1 MATTVA
7 AGFNE
12 FATWLRTTPNES
24 EAARRHRASLS
35 GRLAS
40 EFGVRAFF
48 RTGSF
53 GAGTNVPRCSDVDYF
68 AVMPT
73 ASFEDSSTAWL
84 AVVAADLRARFPRTR
99 NIRVDSPGVAVP
111 FGADRSEHTEI
122 VPVIEDGLTR
132 EGFRSFWMPD
142 GDDGW
147 MFTSPGA
154 HNTWVGQINTNLEGR
169 LKPLV
174 RMLKAWKYYR
184 SVPIRSFYLE
194 VFAAAYA
201 SQEPGIEYGIDLQR
215 LFVLLNRSALRPIAD
230 PLFPRHRI
238 EATKTENQRLEAMN
252 KLGWAVEW
260 SSLAV
265 EYGQGG
271 RTRDAFDRWNTL
283 FYGGFPRFTGI
294 TWI

>member
-1 MATTVA
+1 MAITVA
-7 AGFNE
+7 AAFNE
-12 FATWLRTTPNES
+12 LAIWLRTTPRES

-35 GRLAS
+35 GRLAT
-40 EFGVRAFF
+40 EFGVRTFF
-48 RTGSF
+48 PTGSF
-53 GAGTNVPRCSDVDYF
+53 GAGTNVPRYSDVDYF

-73 ASFEDSSTAWL
+73 ASFEDSSAGWL
-84 AVVAADLRARFPRTR
+84 AAIAADLRVRFPRTR

-111 FGADRSEHTEI
+111 FGVDRSEHTEI

-142 GDDGW
+142 GDGDW

-154 HNTWVGQINTNLEGR
+154 HNTWVGQVNTNQEGR
-169 LKPLV
+169 VKPLI

-194 VFAAAYA
+194 VFAAIYA
-201 SQEPGIEYGIDLQR
+201 SQEPSIEYAIDLQR
-215 LFVLLNRSALRPIAD
+215 MFARLNRSGLRPIAD
-230 PLFPRHRI
+230 PLFPRLRI
-238 EATKTENQRLEAMN
+238 EATKTENQRLDAMN

-260 SSLAV
+260 SSLAI
-265 EYGQGG
+265 EYAQN
-271 RTRDAFDRWNTL
+271 RQTREAFDRWDTL

-294 TWI
+294 RWI